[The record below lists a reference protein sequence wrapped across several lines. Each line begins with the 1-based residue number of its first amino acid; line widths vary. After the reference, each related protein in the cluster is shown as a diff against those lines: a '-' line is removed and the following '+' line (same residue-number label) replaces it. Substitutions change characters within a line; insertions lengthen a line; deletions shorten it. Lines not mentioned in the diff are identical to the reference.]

1 MALNWYVLQV
11 FSGAEEFVLKALSE
25 KIQKYNMEEQI
36 TEVVIPKENVIEI
49 KDGKK
54 VISEKRSYPGY
65 ILIRMEM
72 NDKSW
77 TFVREVPKVT
87 GFIGAGKKPQPL
99 SERDVANVLKHIE
112 ETQQTPKPK
121 YHYDVGESVKIIDGP
136 FINFTGVIETVN
148 EEKSQLRV
156 SVTIFGRATP
166 VELNFFQVE
175 KL

>member
-1 MALNWYVLQV
+1 M
-11 FSGAEEFVLKALSE
+11 KALSE
-25 KIQKYNMEEQI
+25 KIKKFNMEDQI
-36 TEVVIPKENVIEI
+36 GEVVIPKENVIEI
-49 KDGKK
+49 KEGKK

-65 ILIRMEM
+65 ILIKMEM
-72 NDKSW
+72 NDKNW
-77 TFVREVPKVT
+77 TFVREIPKVT

-99 SERDVANVLKHIE
+99 SDRDVANVLKHIE

-121 YHYDVGESVKIIDGP
+121 YNYAVGETVKIVDGP
-136 FINFTGVIETVN
+136 FVNFSGVIEAVN